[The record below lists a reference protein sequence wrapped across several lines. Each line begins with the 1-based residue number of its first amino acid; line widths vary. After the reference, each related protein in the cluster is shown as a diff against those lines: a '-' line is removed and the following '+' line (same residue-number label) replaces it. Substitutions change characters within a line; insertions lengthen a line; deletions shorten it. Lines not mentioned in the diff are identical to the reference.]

1 MNEGALILR
10 EEDYFELLSFFVSS
24 ALLLSQSEQEEELYP
39 SLRLMDGARRLTQ
52 ALIENGGFEEEAWV
66 HEFVAACDNSLD
78 LVMKDEKAFLDFI
91 QRMTTELAVEM
102 KNRARDGS

>member
-1 MNEGALILR
+1 MNEGDLILR

-39 SLRLMDGARRLTQ
+39 SLRLMDAARRLTQ
-52 ALIENGGFEEEAWV
+52 ALIENGGFEEEAWA
-66 HEFVAACDNSLD
+66 HEFVAACENSLD
-78 LVMKDEKAFLDFI
+78 LVMRDEDAFLDFI

-102 KNRARDGS
+102 KSRARAGS